1 MIKSNQNEKK
11 ITALYCRLSQ
21 EDENKGD
28 SDSIINQKSIL
39 TKYAKD
45 NGFENIEVFVD
56 DGYSGVSFNR
66 PDFQRLLELM
76 EQGRVSTLITKD
88 LSRLGRNYIEVG
100 NYTEIL
106 FPRWNVRY
114 IAVNDNYD
122 SLYSESNEYAP
133 LKNLFN
139 EWFARDTSKKIRAA
153 IKAKAER
160 GERIGTVIPYGYKRD
175 PEIKGHL
182 LINPETAPVVKM
194 IFSLCAEGKGPRVI
208 ANALREKKI
217 PKPTMYRFMTEGI
230 YGTVTD
236 TEDMYG
242 WNDRTVAGI
251 LDNEIY
257 LGHTVNCRTT
267 VVSYKDKRV
276 IDRPESE
283 QYRFEHTHEAI
294 VDQTTWDIV
303 RQVRQG
309 KRRRNS
315 MGEVNKYSGLLYCA
329 DCGSKLYFVRGRTME
344 PDAFNFICSRYRKH
358 MGEKQCTPHSI
369 REIALDEII
378 LEEIRRVTSEAR
390 KHTAEFVRFI
400 SQKSSSENRKELNAK
415 LSEQGKL
422 TKRNEELNLLFK
434 RLYEDNVLGKVTNE
448 QFRMLSDGYNA
459 EQKTTVERL
468 EQLKVEIEQ
477 LKSTAVNV
485 ERFVSLARRYT
496 DIRELT
502 PEILRTF
509 ISKIVIHE
517 RPSRKKSEGEQRID
531 IYFTHIG
538 SMPDSESEKVDHC
551 RDKAISART
560 AEFSDTHQKPISS
573 IRA

>member
-1 MIKSNQNEKK
+1 
-11 ITALYCRLSQ
+11 
-21 EDENKGD
+21 
-28 SDSIINQKSIL
+28 
-39 TKYAKD
+39 
-45 NGFENIEVFVD
+45 
-56 DGYSGVSFNR
+56 
-66 PDFQRLLELM
+66 M

-160 GERIGTVIPYGYKRD
+160 GERVGTVIPYGYKRD

-208 ANALREKKI
+208 ANALRKKKI

-230 YGTVTD
+230 YGAVTD

-329 DCGSKLYFVRGRTME
+329 DCGSKLYFVRGRTMK

-459 EQKTTVERL
+459 EQKMTVERL
-468 EQLKVEIEQ
+468 EQLKTEIEQ
-477 LKSTAVNV
+477 LKSTAINV
-485 ERFVSLARRYT
+485 ERFVSLARKYT

-517 RPSRKKSEGEQRID
+517 RPSRKKNEGEQRID

-538 SMPDSESEKVDHC
+538 SMPDGESERVDHC
-551 RDKAISART
+551 RNQAISAKT
-560 AEFSDTHQKPISS
+560 AEFPDAQQKPIST

>member
-1 MIKSNQNEKK
+1 MKSNQNEKK

-76 EQGRVSTLITKD
+76 EQGKVSTLITKD

-160 GERIGTVIPYGYKRD
+160 GERVGTVIPYGYKRD

-208 ANALREKKI
+208 ANALRKKKI

-329 DCGSKLYFVRGRTME
+329 DCGSKLYFVRGRTMK

-415 LSEQGKL
+415 LSEQSKL

-468 EQLKVEIEQ
+468 EQLKAEIEQ
-477 LKSTAVNV
+477 LKSTAINV
-485 ERFVSLARRYT
+485 ERFVALARKYT

-517 RPSRKKSEGEQRID
+517 RPSRKKNEGEQRID

-538 SMPDSESEKVDHC
+538 SMPDGESERVDHC

-560 AEFSDTHQKPISS
+560 AEFPDSHQKPIST

>member
-76 EQGRVSTLITKD
+76 EQGKVSTLITKD

>member
-11 ITALYCRLSQ
+11 ITVLYCRLSQ

-76 EQGRVSTLITKD
+76 EQGKVSTLITKD

-160 GERIGTVIPYGYKRD
+160 GERVGTVIPYGYKRD

-208 ANALREKKI
+208 ANALRKKKI

-329 DCGSKLYFVRGRTME
+329 NCGSKLYFVRGRTMK

-422 TKRNEELNLLFK
+422 TKRTEELNLLFK

-477 LKSTAVNV
+477 LKSTAINV
-485 ERFVSLARRYT
+485 ERFVALARKYT

-538 SMPDSESEKVDHC
+538 SMPDSESERADHC
-551 RDKAISART
+551 QDKAISART
-560 AEFSDTHQKPISS
+560 AESPNAHQKPIST